1 MKKSHAFEAVSVILL
16 IGLIGLLYFAIA
28 STSHTE
34 NAWEKKANGSVDYMF
49 VGSDDTLYTFSG
61 NDIAAF
67 AKSGNLLW
75 QLNVSSDWQVLNN
88 WIMPEYLDER
98 GYTST
103 VFGPYPIVAENDG
116 SLYLFEMSDLNETDV
131 KIASSNITEK
141 IAGNNSVYTSPE
153 VPYITKPAK
162 IVKISP
168 KGNVEWVYSFLTNL
182 STWDIQGL
190 AKPYDYGMKKPI
202 AVSVHGDR
210 IYLFHDYTE
219 DVLDT
224 GGKLLFRIGNVSDP
238 AAVDGLGQIY
248 VVHAVKPTPEQF
260 NQSIERTYAA
270 NGSISNYDAA
280 MISED
285 LTYMLTSSTVEAYS
299 RDGSLMWSRDIGA
312 NVTRA
317 FMDEQVWPYYN
328 TLPLLG
334 SGRLYVPIKNGI
346 VELGLNGTVSWTT
359 HVKGSGYV
367 LFPMMPLDSRGNVYM
382 TNTGQSP
389 AQASL
394 ITISPEGR
402 VADNVWP
409 YAEYDDVNYDP
420 GLVPVGS
427 NDGIVYA
434 YENTGYSLYYMPESA
449 FNETLSTRRFGADT
463 IVAYDVAKGR
473 ELWNFTIPVSDVHLI
488 TLDENDEANAL
499 LWHQPVY
506 TPIIASAAPTRP
518 DKEGDIRVYT
528 GRNVTYVNYYYSI
541 FDTPMVYNQS
551 RCIYARGIYALDN
564 NGSLL
569 WEKDVNG
576 FVDKMAA
583 GNATIYYSLDNGRI
597 GGSGVNVVAGIA
609 VAAIVYMFLRFF
621 MLGAV
626 TRARDRLEANRNR
639 RSLFQYIVDH
649 PGVTAADMAK
659 ELGLNMGTIRY
670 HLFILSMNH
679 KVVIHRD
686 KGKFLRYFKNSGAY
700 TDSEKVLVSMMRRK
714 PLQRIVHVLIEKPR
728 LSGPDLAKELNI
740 SDQAIYRHI
749 AELQERDIIEK
760 LQGNDRNIVYSI
772 KGERVEQIK
781 RLMSR
786 F

>member
-1 MKKSHAFEAVSVILL
+1 MKKSYAFEAVLVILL
-16 IGLIGLLYFAIA
+16 IGLIGLLCFAIA
-28 STSHTE
+28 STPHTE
-34 NAWEKKANGSVDYMF
+34 NAWEKKANSSVGYMF

-75 QLNVSSDWQVLNN
+75 QLNVSSDWKILNN
-88 WIMPEYLDER
+88 WVMPEYGVGD

-103 VFGPYPIVAENDG
+103 VFGSYPIVGENDG
-116 SLYLFEMSDLNETDV
+116 SLYLFEMSALNETDIKV
-131 KIASSNITEK
+131 IGSNTTEK
-141 IAGNNSVYTSPE
+141 LAGNNTVYSIPE

-168 KGNVEWVYSFLTNL
+168 DGNIEWAYSFVTNL

-190 AKPYDYGMKKPI
+190 AKPYDHDMKKPI

-210 IYLFHDYTE
+210 IYVFHDYTE
-219 DVLDT
+219 DVVDT
-224 GGKLLFRIGNVSDP
+224 GGKLLFSIDNVAAP
-238 AAVDGLGQIY
+238 AAVDDLGQIY
-248 VVHAVKPTPEQF
+248 IVHAEKPTMEQF
-260 NQSIERTYAA
+260 NQSIERTYAT
-270 NGSISNYDAA
+270 NGSISNYDAM

-285 LTYMLTSSTVEAYS
+285 VTYMLTSSTVEAYS
-299 RDGSLMWSRDIGA
+299 RDGSLLWGRDIGA
-312 NVTRA
+312 NVTIT

-328 TLPLLG
+328 TLPLCSNG
-334 SGRLYVPIKNGI
+334 QLYAPVKNGI
-346 VELGLNGTVSWTT
+346 VQIRSDGTVNWTT
-359 HVKGSGYV
+359 YVKDGGYM
-367 LFPMMPLDSRGNVYM
+367 LFPMMPLDSSGNVYM

-402 VADNVWP
+402 VSNDIWP
-409 YAEYDDVNYDP
+409 YAEYDDVNYNQ

-434 YENTGYSLYYMPESA
+434 YESTGYSLYYMPESD
-449 FNETLSTRRFGADT
+449 FNETLVSRRFSADT
-463 IVAYDVAKGR
+463 IVAYEVAKGK
-473 ELWNFTIPVSDVHLI
+473 ELWNFTIPINDVHLI
-488 TLDENDEANAL
+488 TLDENNEAKAL

-506 TPIIASAAPTRP
+506 TPIVASAVTTRP

-551 RCIYARGIYALDN
+551 RCIYARSIYALDN

-569 WEKDVNG
+569 WSKDVNG

-583 GNATIYYSLDNGRI
+583 GNSTIYYSLDNGRI
-597 GGSGVNVVAGIA
+597 GGSGANVVAGIA

-626 TRARDRLEANRNR
+626 TRARDRLDENRNR
-639 RSLFQYIVDH
+639 RCLFRYIVDH

-659 ELGLNMGTIRY
+659 DLGINMGTIRY
-670 HLFILSMNH
+670 HLFILSLNH
-679 KVVIHRD
+679 KVIIHRD
-686 KGKFLRYFKNSGAY
+686 DTKFLRYFKNSGAY
-700 TDSEKVLVSMMRRK
+700 TDSEKDLVSMIRRK
-714 PLQRIVHVLIEKPR
+714 PLQKIIHVLIEKQK

-740 SDQAIYRHI
+740 SDTAVYRHI
-749 AELQERDIIEK
+749 AELQENDIIEK
-760 LQGNDRNIVYSI
+760 FPGNDRNSVYSI
-772 KGERVEQIK
+772 KGERLDQIK
-781 RLMSR
+781 QLMSR